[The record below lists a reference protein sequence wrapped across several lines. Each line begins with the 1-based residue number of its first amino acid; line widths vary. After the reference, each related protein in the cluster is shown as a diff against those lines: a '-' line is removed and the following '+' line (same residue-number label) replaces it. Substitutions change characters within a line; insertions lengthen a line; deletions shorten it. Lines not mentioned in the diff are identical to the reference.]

1 MEEKLSLIGI
11 PNLIEGNAIPQLFI
25 PKLIKYFKKGKFP
38 SIKSIKLMKF
48 YSFDQVNQAFDDFTS
63 GKVIK
68 PVITFE

>member
-1 MEEKLSLIGI
+1 MGESKQIIG
-11 PNLIEGNAIPQLFI
+11 LIEGDAIPQL
-25 PKLIKYFKKGKFP
+25 

-68 PVITFE
+68 PVITFK